1 MWPFSNAKAEM
12 LEARVVSLA
21 QALSRTA
28 IKRDILAVQVRTQQQ
43 EIDNLKAEL
52 EAASKNDA
60 RNSKGR
66 YTKTTDV

>member
-1 MWPFSNAKAEM
+1 MWPFNSKAKR

-60 RNSKGR
+60 RDSKGR